1 MWNFLFKM
9 GRDIFNLGL
18 HLLLETQEQKEGS
31 FCSLTACPNLAS
43 KSISS
48 PALSLLLWDSS
59 VS

>member
-1 MWNFLFKM
+1 
-9 GRDIFNLGL
+9 
-18 HLLLETQEQKEGS
+18 
-31 FCSLTACPNLAS
+31 LTACPNLAS